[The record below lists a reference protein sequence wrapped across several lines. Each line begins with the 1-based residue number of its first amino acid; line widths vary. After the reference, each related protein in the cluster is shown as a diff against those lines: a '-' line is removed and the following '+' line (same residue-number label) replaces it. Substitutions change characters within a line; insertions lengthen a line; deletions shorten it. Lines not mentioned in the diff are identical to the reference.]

1 LGLQSKYILA
11 QRELFESMNARI
23 LVVDDEADIAAL
35 VAYNLARAGYRVSTA
50 RSGSEALRAAVEE
63 TPDLVV
69 LDLMLPDVSGFEVLQ
84 ELRKRSETR
93 DVGVILLTAR
103 DQETDR
109 LQGLSLGA
117 DDYVSKPFS
126 PQELVLRTGAVLRRL
141 GSAPI
146 SSGSVITI
154 GSVRIDQSACK
165 VTIEGRETS
174 LTATE
179 YKLLLTLAERRG
191 RVQSRQRL
199 LETVWNANP
208 EIQTRTVDMHVQ
220 RLRTKLGPAADLL
233 ETVRGFGYRLR
244 EGTTESDRDG
254 SQPGRPHRHN
264 D

>member
-1 LGLQSKYILA
+1 
-11 QRELFESMNARI
+11 MNYRI

-35 VAYNLARAGYRVSTA
+35 VAYNLARGGYRVSTA
-50 RSGSEALRAAVEE
+50 RSGSEALTAAIEE
-63 TPDLVV
+63 APDLVI
-69 LDLMLPDVSGFEVLQ
+69 LDLMLPDLSGFEVLQ
-84 ELRKRSETR
+84 ELRQRPETR

-103 DQETDR
+103 DAETDR
-109 LQGLSLGA
+109 LHGLSLGA

-126 PQELVLRTGAVLRRL
+126 PQELVLRAGAVLRRL
-141 GSAPI
+141 GASPI
-146 SSGSVITI
+146 ASGSVMTVGPIK
-154 GSVRIDQSACK
+154 IDQNACK
-165 VTIEGRETS
+165 VTVADREAD

-233 ETVRGFGYRLR
+233 ETVRGFGYRLTDSSTPANPKGSR
-244 EGTTESDRDG
+244 TRKPVRDKA
-254 SQPGRPHRHN
+254 
-264 D
+264 